1 VTMRWYFRE
10 HKSYASYNPNMTF
23 NKKDATRP
31 QCTSDSSGYG
41 DLYMIKD
48 FDRTWLNAKKIK
60 ITWAADL
67 GYSGSAFKVQIDD
80 GVYDVSSDAD
90 FPSGAARP
98 TKGAGTLQ
106 TPLSHS
112 GTFAE
117 TTETTAALNLSG
129 GNQTRATVLIWV
141 HDAWA
146 TQQFR
151 FNVDKIQILDASD
164 NVLLE
169 DDFTAVVTMERTGTT
184 GDYGY
189 ISVDQI
195 TITGFR
201 IEGHDFEETK
211 F

>member
-90 FPSGAARP
+90 FPSGAAR
-98 TKGAGTLQ
+98 
-106 TPLSHS
+106 HS